1 MFISLSAMLN
11 DLFPY
16 IWPKSRNDIKSRIII
31 ALIILILAKVLTV
44 LVPYTYK
51 WATDAIVGD
60 NTAPNILPIVF
71 LTPVMLIIA
80 FGVGRILMVA
90 FNQLRDALFV
100 KVGQTAVRNLGKK
113 SFHHLHSLSLSFH
126 LNRRTGALNRITDR
140 GVKGIE
146 SIIRLLILNTFPTVI
161 EFVFVG
167 FILLYEFD
175 WRFLIVVFLTVITYT
190 FFTVYYSSLRNIYR
204 TQMNSS
210 DEDANTKSLDALI
223 NYETVKHFN
232 NEQIEEERFDEAM
245 SGYEKASS
253 KVLTSLAFL
262 NFGQTAIFTIGLT
275 ICMLMSGIEVS
286 KGNQTIGDFVLV
298 NALLMQLSIPLNFFG
313 FIYRE
318 ISQGMIDLRSL
329 FSVLKIEPEIKDKKN
344 AIDMSFD
351 KTDIEFKNV
360 SFSYDNKRNVL
371 SKINFKIPSG
381 SSLAIVGPTG
391 AGKST
396 ISRLLFRFYDVSSGS
411 ILVNGKDVRDI
422 TQVSLRK
429 NIGVVPQDT
438 VLFNDT
444 IYYNLSYGKINADE
458 KEIWEV
464 ARRAKL
470 SELIKTLPDGM
481 STVVGE
487 RGLKLSGGEK
497 QRVAIARTLL
507 KNPPILIL
515 DEATSSLD
523 TLTEKEI
530 KVSLNNLAKKRTS
543 IIIAHRLSTIVDADK
558 ILVFEKGKIIEQGTH
573 IQLLKKKGL
582 YADMWNTQQTIEK
595 AEETLQNI
603 KPEYKKLLR
612 K

>member
-1 MFISLSAMLN
+1 MLN

-16 IWPKSRNDIKSRIII
+16 IWPKGRNDIKSRIII
-31 ALIILILAKVLTV
+31 ALIILILAKILTV

-60 NTAPNILPIVF
+60 NTAPNFIPIVL

-100 KVGQTAVRNLGKK
+100 KVGQTAVRSLGKK

-190 FFTVYYSSLRNIYR
+190 FFTVYYSSLRKIYR
-204 TQMNSS
+204 KQMNSS

-344 AIDMSFD
+344 AIEMSFE

-371 SKINFKIPSG
+371 NKINFKIPSG

>member
-1 MFISLSAMLN
+1 MLN

-16 IWPKSRNDIKSRIII
+16 IWPKGRNDIKSRIII
-31 ALIILILAKVLTV
+31 ALIILILAKILTV

-60 NTAPNILPIVF
+60 NTAPNIIPIVF

-100 KVGQTAVRNLGKK
+100 KVGQTAVRSLGKK

-146 SIIRLLILNTFPTVI
+146 SIIRLLILNTFPTLI

-175 WRFLIVVFLTVITYT
+175 WRFLIVVFLTVISYT
-190 FFTVYYSSLRNIYR
+190 FFTVYYSSLRKIYR

-344 AIDMSFD
+344 AIEMSFE

-371 SKINFKIPSG
+371 NKINFKIPSG

>member
-1 MFISLSAMLN
+1 MLN

-16 IWPKSRNDIKSRIII
+16 LWPKGRNDIKSRIII
-31 ALIILILAKVLTV
+31 ALIILILAKILTV

-60 NTAPNILPIVF
+60 NTAPNIIPIVL

-100 KVGQTAVRNLGKK
+100 KVGQTAVRSLGKK

-146 SIIRLLILNTFPTVI
+146 SIIRLLILNTFPTLI

-175 WRFLIVVFLTVITYT
+175 WRFLIVVFLTVISYT
-190 FFTVYYSSLRNIYR
+190 FFTVYYSSLRKIYR

-344 AIDMSFD
+344 AIEMSFE

-371 SKINFKIPSG
+371 NKINFKIPSG

>member
-1 MFISLSAMLN
+1 MLN

-16 IWPKSRNDIKSRIII
+16 IWPKGRNDIKSRIII
-31 ALIILILAKVLTV
+31 ALIILILAKILTV

-60 NTAPNILPIVF
+60 NTAPKIIPIVL

-100 KVGQTAVRNLGKK
+100 KVGQTAVRSLGKK

-126 LNRRTGALNRITDR
+126 LNRRTGALSRITDR

-146 SIIRLLILNTFPTVI
+146 SIIRLLILNTFPTLI

-175 WRFLIVVFLTVITYT
+175 WRFLIVVFLTVISYT
-190 FFTVYYSSLRNIYR
+190 FFTVYYSSLRKIYR

-344 AIDMSFD
+344 AIEMSFE

-371 SKINFKIPSG
+371 NKINFKIPSG

-391 AGKST
+391 SGKST

>member
-1 MFISLSAMLN
+1 MLN

-16 IWPKSRNDIKSRIII
+16 IWPKGRNDIKSRIII
-31 ALIILILAKVLTV
+31 ALIILILAKILTV

-60 NTAPNILPIVF
+60 NTAPNIIPIVL

-100 KVGQTAVRNLGKK
+100 KVGQTAVRSLGKK

-175 WRFLIVVFLTVITYT
+175 WRFLIVVFLTVISYT
-190 FFTVYYSSLRNIYR
+190 FFTVYYSSLRKIYR

-344 AIDMSFD
+344 AIEMSFE

-371 SKINFKIPSG
+371 NKINFKIPSG

-595 AEETLQNI
+595 AEQTLQNI

>member
-1 MFISLSAMLN
+1 MLN

-16 IWPKSRNDIKSRIII
+16 IWPKGRNDIKSRIII
-31 ALIILILAKVLTV
+31 ALIILILAKILTV

-60 NTAPNILPIVF
+60 NTAPNIIPIVL

-90 FNQLRDALFV
+90 FNQIRDALFV
-100 KVGQTAVRNLGKK
+100 KVGQTAVRSLGKK

-146 SIIRLLILNTFPTVI
+146 SIIRLLILNTFPTLI

-167 FILLYEFD
+167 LILLYEFD
-175 WRFLIVVFLTVITYT
+175 WRFLIVVFFTVISYT
-190 FFTVYYSSLRNIYR
+190 FFTVYYSSLRKIYR

-318 ISQGMIDLRSL
+318 ISQGMIDLGSL

-371 SKINFKIPSG
+371 NKINFKIPSG
-381 SSLAIVGPTG
+381 SSFAIVGPTG

-464 ARRAKL
+464 SRKAKL

-481 STVVGE
+481 STLVGE

-523 TLTEKEI
+523 ILTEKEI

-573 IQLLKKKGL
+573 IQLLKNKGL
-582 YADMWNTQQTIEK
+582 YADMWNTQQKIEK
-595 AEETLQNI
+595 AEKTLQNI
-603 KPEYKKLLR
+603 KPEYKKLLQ

>member
-1 MFISLSAMLN
+1 MLN

-16 IWPKSRNDIKSRIII
+16 IWPKGRNDIKSRIII
-31 ALIILILAKVLTV
+31 ALIILILAKILTV

-60 NTAPNILPIVF
+60 NTAPNIIPIVL

-100 KVGQTAVRNLGKK
+100 KVGQTAVRSLGKK

-190 FFTVYYSSLRNIYR
+190 FFTVYYSSLRKIYR
-204 TQMNSS
+204 KQMNSS

-286 KGNQTIGDFVLV
+286 NGNQTIGDFVLV

-344 AIDMSFD
+344 AIEMSFE

-371 SKINFKIPSG
+371 NKINFKIPSG

>member
-1 MFISLSAMLN
+1 MLN

-16 IWPKSRNDIKSRIII
+16 IWPKGRNDIKSRIII
-31 ALIILILAKVLTV
+31 ALIILILAKILTV

-60 NTAPNILPIVF
+60 NTAPSIIPTVL

-100 KVGQTAVRNLGKK
+100 KVGQTAVRSLGKK

-146 SIIRLLILNTFPTVI
+146 SIIRLLILNTFPTLI
-161 EFVFVG
+161 EFIFVG

-175 WRFLIVVFLTVITYT
+175 WRFLIVVVLTVISYT
-190 FFTVYYSSLRNIYR
+190 FFTVYYSSLRKIYR

-210 DEDANTKSLDALI
+210 DEDVNTKSLDALI

-329 FSVLKIEPEIKDKKN
+329 FSVLKMEPEIKDKKN
-344 AIDMSFD
+344 ATDMSFD

-371 SKINFKIPSG
+371 NKINFKIPSG

-458 KEIWEV
+458 KETWEV
-464 ARRAKL
+464 ARKAKL

>member
-1 MFISLSAMLN
+1 MLN

-16 IWPKSRNDIKSRIII
+16 IWPKGRHDIKSRIII
-31 ALIILILAKVLTV
+31 ALIILILAKILTV

-60 NTAPNILPIVF
+60 NTAPNIIPIVL

-100 KVGQTAVRNLGKK
+100 KVGQTAVRSLGKK

-190 FFTVYYSSLRNIYR
+190 FFTVYYSSLRKIYR
-204 TQMNSS
+204 KQMNSS

-344 AIDMSFD
+344 AIEMSFE

-371 SKINFKIPSG
+371 NKINFKIPSG

>member
-1 MFISLSAMLN
+1 MLN

-16 IWPKSRNDIKSRIII
+16 IWPKGRNDIKSRIII
-31 ALIILILAKVLTV
+31 ALIILILAKILTV

-60 NTAPNILPIVF
+60 NTAPNIIPIVL

-100 KVGQTAVRNLGKK
+100 KVGQTAVRSLGKK

-190 FFTVYYSSLRNIYR
+190 FFTVYYSSLRKIYR
-204 TQMNSS
+204 KQMNSS

-344 AIDMSFD
+344 AIEMSFE

-371 SKINFKIPSG
+371 NKINFKIPSG

-481 STVVGE
+481 NTVVGE

>member
-1 MFISLSAMLN
+1 MLN

-16 IWPKSRNDIKSRIII
+16 IWPKGRNDIKSRIII
-31 ALIILILAKVLTV
+31 ALIILILAKILTV

-60 NTAPNILPIVF
+60 NTAPNFIPIVL

-100 KVGQTAVRNLGKK
+100 KVGQTAVRSLGKK

-175 WRFLIVVFLTVITYT
+175 WRFLIVVFLTVISYT
-190 FFTVYYSSLRNIYR
+190 FFTVYYSSLRKIYR

-286 KGNQTIGDFVLV
+286 KGKQTIGDFVLV

-344 AIDMSFD
+344 AIEMSFE

-371 SKINFKIPSG
+371 NKINFKIPSG

-411 ILVNGKDVRDI
+411 ILVNGKDIRDI

-444 IYYNLSYGKINADE
+444 IYYNLSYGKINADK

>member
-1 MFISLSAMLN
+1 MLN

-16 IWPKSRNDIKSRIII
+16 IWPKGRNDIKSRIII
-31 ALIILILAKVLTV
+31 ALIILILAKILTV

-60 NTAPNILPIVF
+60 NTAPNIIPILL

-100 KVGQTAVRNLGKK
+100 KVGQTAVRSLGKK

-140 GVKGIE
+140 GVKVIE
-146 SIIRLLILNTFPTVI
+146 SIIRLLILNTFPTLI

-175 WRFLIVVFLTVITYT
+175 WRFLIVVLLTVISYT
-190 FFTVYYSSLRNIYR
+190 FFTVYYSSLRKIYR

-210 DEDANTKSLDALI
+210 DEEANTKSLDALI

-286 KGNQTIGDFVLV
+286 NGNQTIGDFVLV

-344 AIDMSFD
+344 AIELSFD

-360 SFSYDNKRNVL
+360 SFSYDSKRNVL
-371 SKINFKIPSG
+371 NKINFKIPSG

-411 ILVNGKDVRDI
+411 ILVNGKDIRDI

>member
-1 MFISLSAMLN
+1 MLN

-16 IWPKSRNDIKSRIII
+16 IWPKGRNDIKSRIII
-31 ALIILILAKVLTV
+31 ALIILILAKILTV

-60 NTAPNILPIVF
+60 NTAPNIIPIVL

-100 KVGQTAVRNLGKK
+100 KVGQTAVRSLGKK

-175 WRFLIVVFLTVITYT
+175 WRFLIVVFLTVISYT
-190 FFTVYYSSLRNIYR
+190 FFTVYYSSLRKIYR

-371 SKINFKIPSG
+371 KKINFKIPSG

-391 AGKST
+391 SGKST

>member
-1 MFISLSAMLN
+1 MLN

-16 IWPKSRNDIKSRIII
+16 IWPKGRNDIKSRIII
-31 ALIILILAKVLTV
+31 ALIILILAKILTV

-60 NTAPNILPIVF
+60 NTAPNIIPIVL

-100 KVGQTAVRNLGKK
+100 KVGQTAVRSLGKK

-126 LNRRTGALNRITDR
+126 LNRRTGALSRITDR

-175 WRFLIVVFLTVITYT
+175 WRFLIVVFLTVISYT
-190 FFTVYYSSLRNIYR
+190 FFTVYYSSLRKIYR
-204 TQMNSS
+204 KQMNSS

-344 AIDMSFD
+344 AIEMSFE

-371 SKINFKIPSG
+371 NKINFKIPSG

>member
-1 MFISLSAMLN
+1 MLN

-16 IWPKSRNDIKSRIII
+16 IWPKGRNDIKSRIII

-60 NTAPNILPIVF
+60 NTAPHIIPIVF

-175 WRFLIVVFLTVITYT
+175 WRFLIVVFLTVISYT
-190 FFTVYYSSLRNIYR
+190 VFTVYCSSLRNIYR

-210 DEDANTKSLDALI
+210 DEDANTKSLDSLI

-245 SGYEKASS
+245 SGFEKASS

-344 AIDMSFD
+344 AIEMSFE

-371 SKINFKIPSG
+371 NKINFKIPSG

-464 ARRAKL
+464 SRRAKL

-573 IQLLKKKGL
+573 MQLLKKKGL

>member
-1 MFISLSAMLN
+1 MLN

-16 IWPKSRNDIKSRIII
+16 IWPKGRNDIKSRIII
-31 ALIILILAKVLTV
+31 ALIILILAKILTV

-51 WATDAIVGD
+51 WATDSIVGD
-60 NTAPNILPIVF
+60 NTAPNIIPIVL

-100 KVGQTAVRNLGKK
+100 KVGQTAVRSLGKK

-190 FFTVYYSSLRNIYR
+190 FFTVYYSSLRKIYR
-204 TQMNSS
+204 KQMNSS

-344 AIDMSFD
+344 AIDMSFA

-371 SKINFKIPSG
+371 NKINFKIPSG

-391 AGKST
+391 SGKST
-396 ISRLLFRFYDVSSGS
+396 ISRLLFRFYDVSNGS

-573 IQLLKKKGL
+573 IQLLKNKGL

>member
-1 MFISLSAMLN
+1 MLN

-16 IWPKSRNDIKSRIII
+16 IWPKGRNDIKSRIII
-31 ALIILILAKVLTV
+31 ALIILILAKILTV

-60 NTAPNILPIVF
+60 NTAPNIIPIVL

-100 KVGQTAVRNLGKK
+100 KVGQTAVRSLGKK

-175 WRFLIVVFLTVITYT
+175 WRFLIVVFLTVISYT
-190 FFTVYYSSLRNIYR
+190 FFTVYYSSLRKIYR

-371 SKINFKIPSG
+371 NKINFKIPSG

>member
-1 MFISLSAMLN
+1 MLN

-31 ALIILILAKVLTV
+31 ALIILILAKILTV

-60 NTAPNILPIVF
+60 NTAPNIIPIVL

-100 KVGQTAVRNLGKK
+100 KVGQTAVRSLGKK

-146 SIIRLLILNTFPTVI
+146 SIIRLLILNTFPTLI

-175 WRFLIVVFLTVITYT
+175 WRFLIVVFLTVISYT
-190 FFTVYYSSLRNIYR
+190 FFTVYYSSLRKKYR

-344 AIDMSFD
+344 AIELSFD

-371 SKINFKIPSG
+371 NKINFKIPSG

>member
-1 MFISLSAMLN
+1 MLN

-31 ALIILILAKVLTV
+31 ALIILILAKILTV

-60 NTAPNILPIVF
+60 NTAPNIIPIVF

-100 KVGQTAVRNLGKK
+100 KVGQTAVRSLGKK

-146 SIIRLLILNTFPTVI
+146 SIIRLLILNTFPTLI
-161 EFVFVG
+161 EFIFVG
-167 FILLYEFD
+167 FILLYEFG
-175 WRFLIVVFLTVITYT
+175 WRFLIVVFLTVISYT
-190 FFTVYYSSLRNIYR
+190 FFTVYYSSLRKIYR
-204 TQMNSS
+204 KQMNSS

-232 NEQIEEERFDEAM
+232 NEQIEEDRFDEAM

-344 AIDMSFD
+344 AIDMSFA

-371 SKINFKIPSG
+371 NKINFKIPSG

-391 AGKST
+391 SGKST
-396 ISRLLFRFYDVSSGS
+396 ISRLLFRFYDVSNGS

>member
-1 MFISLSAMLN
+1 MLN

-16 IWPKSRNDIKSRIII
+16 IWPKGRNDIKSRIII
-31 ALIILILAKVLTV
+31 ALIILILAKILTV

-60 NTAPNILPIVF
+60 NTAPNIIPIVF

-100 KVGQTAVRNLGKK
+100 KVGQTAVRSLGKK

-175 WRFLIVVFLTVITYT
+175 WRFLIVVFLTVISYT
-190 FFTVYYSSLRNIYR
+190 FFTVYYSSLRKIYR

-344 AIDMSFD
+344 AIEMSFD

-371 SKINFKIPSG
+371 NKINFKIPSG

-464 ARRAKL
+464 SKRAKL

>member
-1 MFISLSAMLN
+1 MLN

-16 IWPKSRNDIKSRIII
+16 IWPKGRNDIKSRIII
-31 ALIILILAKVLTV
+31 ALIILILAKILTV

-60 NTAPNILPIVF
+60 NTAPNIIPIVL

-100 KVGQTAVRNLGKK
+100 KVGQTAVRSLGKK

-126 LNRRTGALNRITDR
+126 LNRRTGALSRITDR

-190 FFTVYYSSLRNIYR
+190 FFTVYYSSLRKIYR
-204 TQMNSS
+204 KQMNSS

-344 AIDMSFD
+344 AIDMSFA

-371 SKINFKIPSG
+371 NKINFKIPSG

>member
-1 MFISLSAMLN
+1 MLN

-16 IWPKSRNDIKSRIII
+16 IWPKGRNDIKSRIII
-31 ALIILILAKVLTV
+31 ALIILILAKILTV

-60 NTAPNILPIVF
+60 NTAPNIIPIVL

-100 KVGQTAVRNLGKK
+100 KVGQTAVRSLGKK

-175 WRFLIVVFLTVITYT
+175 WRFLIVVFLTVISYT
-190 FFTVYYSSLRNIYR
+190 FFTVYYSSLRKIYR

-344 AIDMSFD
+344 AIEMSFE

-371 SKINFKIPSG
+371 NKINFKIPSG

-391 AGKST
+391 SGKST

>member
-1 MFISLSAMLN
+1 MLN

-16 IWPKSRNDIKSRIII
+16 IWPKGRNDIKSRIII
-31 ALIILILAKVLTV
+31 ALIILILAKILTV

-60 NTAPNILPIVF
+60 NTAPNIIPIVL

-100 KVGQTAVRNLGKK
+100 KVGQTAVRSLGKK

-126 LNRRTGALNRITDR
+126 LNRRTGALSRITDR

-190 FFTVYYSSLRNIYR
+190 FFTVYYSSLRKIYR
-204 TQMNSS
+204 KQMNSS

-344 AIDMSFD
+344 AIEMSFE

-371 SKINFKIPSG
+371 NKINFKIPSG

-543 IIIAHRLSTIVDADK
+543 IIIAHRLSTIIDADK

>member
-1 MFISLSAMLN
+1 MLN

-16 IWPKSRNDIKSRIII
+16 IWPKGRNDIKSRIII
-31 ALIILILAKVLTV
+31 ALIILILAKILTV

-60 NTAPNILPIVF
+60 NTAPNFIPIVL

-100 KVGQTAVRNLGKK
+100 KVGQTAVRSLGKK

-126 LNRRTGALNRITDR
+126 LNRRTGALSRITDR
-140 GVKGIE
+140 GVKGVE

-190 FFTVYYSSLRNIYR
+190 FFTVYYSSLRKIYR
-204 TQMNSS
+204 KQMNSS

-232 NEQIEEERFDEAM
+232 NEQIEEDRFDEAM
-245 SGYEKASS
+245 SDYEKASS

-344 AIDMSFD
+344 AIDMSFA

-371 SKINFKIPSG
+371 NKINFKIPSG

-396 ISRLLFRFYDVSSGS
+396 ISRLLFRFYDVSNGS

-573 IQLLKKKGL
+573 IQLLKNKGL

>member
-1 MFISLSAMLN
+1 MLN

-16 IWPKSRNDIKSRIII
+16 IWPKGRNDIKSRIII
-31 ALIILILAKVLTV
+31 ALIILILAKILTV

-60 NTAPNILPIVF
+60 NTAPNIIPIAL

-100 KVGQTAVRNLGKK
+100 KVGQTAVRSLGKK

-146 SIIRLLILNTFPTVI
+146 SIIRLLILNTFPTLI

-190 FFTVYYSSLRNIYR
+190 FFTVYYSSLRKIYR

-286 KGNQTIGDFVLV
+286 QGNQTIGDFVLV

-344 AIDMSFD
+344 ATDMSFE

-371 SKINFKIPSG
+371 NKINFKIPSG

-481 STVVGE
+481 MTVVGE

-558 ILVFEKGKIIEQGTH
+558 ILVFEKGKILEQGTH

>member
-1 MFISLSAMLN
+1 MLN

-16 IWPKSRNDIKSRIII
+16 IWPKGRNDIKSRIII
-31 ALIILILAKVLTV
+31 ALIILILAKILTV

-60 NTAPNILPIVF
+60 NTAPNIIPIVL

-100 KVGQTAVRNLGKK
+100 KVGQTAVRSLGKK

-126 LNRRTGALNRITDR
+126 LNRRTGALSRITDR

-190 FFTVYYSSLRNIYR
+190 FFTVYYSSLRKKYR
-204 TQMNSS
+204 KHMNSS

-286 KGNQTIGDFVLV
+286 KGNHTIGDFVLV

-344 AIDMSFD
+344 AIEMSFE

-360 SFSYDNKRNVL
+360 SFSYDNKRDVL
-371 SKINFKIPSG
+371 NKINFKIPSG

-464 ARRAKL
+464 VRRAKL

-573 IQLLKKKGL
+573 TQLLKKKGL

>member
-1 MFISLSAMLN
+1 MLN

-16 IWPKSRNDIKSRIII
+16 IWPKGRNDIKSRIII
-31 ALIILILAKVLTV
+31 ALIILILAKILTV

-60 NTAPNILPIVF
+60 NTAPNFIPIVL

-100 KVGQTAVRNLGKK
+100 KVGQTAVRSLGKK

-190 FFTVYYSSLRNIYR
+190 FFTVYYSSLRKIYR
-204 TQMNSS
+204 KQMNSS

-344 AIDMSFD
+344 AIEMSFE

-371 SKINFKIPSG
+371 NKINFKIPSG

-444 IYYNLSYGKINADE
+444 IYYNLSYGKINADQ

>member
-1 MFISLSAMLN
+1 MLN

-16 IWPKSRNDIKSRIII
+16 IWPKGRNDIKSRIII
-31 ALIILILAKVLTV
+31 ALIILILAKILTV

-60 NTAPNILPIVF
+60 NTAPNIIPIVL

-100 KVGQTAVRNLGKK
+100 KVGQTAVRSLGKK

-175 WRFLIVVFLTVITYT
+175 WRFLIVVFLTVISYT
-190 FFTVYYSSLRNIYR
+190 FFTVYYSSLRKIYR

-344 AIDMSFD
+344 AIEMSFE

-371 SKINFKIPSG
+371 NKINFKIPSG

-481 STVVGE
+481 STLVGE

-543 IIIAHRLSTIVDADK
+543 IIIAHRLSTIEDADK

>member
-1 MFISLSAMLN
+1 MLN

-16 IWPKSRNDIKSRIII
+16 IWPKGRNDIKSRIII
-31 ALIILILAKVLTV
+31 ALIILILAKILTV

-60 NTAPNILPIVF
+60 NTAPNFIPIVL

-100 KVGQTAVRNLGKK
+100 KVGQTAVRSLGKE

-175 WRFLIVVFLTVITYT
+175 WRFLIVVFLTVISYT
-190 FFTVYYSSLRNIYR
+190 FFTVYYSSLRKIYR

-344 AIDMSFD
+344 AIEMSFE

-371 SKINFKIPSG
+371 NKINFKIPSG

-411 ILVNGKDVRDI
+411 ILVNGQDVRDI

-481 STVVGE
+481 STLVGE

>member
-1 MFISLSAMLN
+1 MLN

-16 IWPKSRNDIKSRIII
+16 IWPKGRNDIKSRIII
-31 ALIILILAKVLTV
+31 ALIILILAKILTV

-60 NTAPNILPIVF
+60 NTAPNIIPIVL

-100 KVGQTAVRNLGKK
+100 KVGQTAVRSLGKK

-126 LNRRTGALNRITDR
+126 LNRRTGALSRITDR

-175 WRFLIVVFLTVITYT
+175 WRFLIVVFLTVISYT
-190 FFTVYYSSLRNIYR
+190 FFTVYYSSLRKIYR

-344 AIDMSFD
+344 AIEMSFE

-371 SKINFKIPSG
+371 NKINFKIPSG

>member
-1 MFISLSAMLN
+1 MLN

-60 NTAPNILPIVF
+60 NTAPHIIPIVF

-175 WRFLIVVFLTVITYT
+175 WRFLIVVFLTVISYT
-190 FFTVYYSSLRNIYR
+190 VFTVYYSSLRNIYR
-204 TQMNSS
+204 EQMNSS
-210 DEDANTKSLDALI
+210 DEDANTKSLDSLI

-232 NEQIEEERFDEAM
+232 NEQIEEERFDKAM
-245 SGYEKASS
+245 SGFEKASS

-344 AIDMSFD
+344 AIDMSFY
-351 KTDIEFKNV
+351 KADIEFKNV
-360 SFSYDNKRNVL
+360 SFSYDEKRVVL
-371 SKINFKIPSG
+371 DKINFKIPSG
-381 SSLAIVGPTG
+381 SSIAIVGPTG

-411 ILVNGKDVRDI
+411 ILINGNDIRDI

-444 IYYNLSYGKINADE
+444 IHYNLSYGKINADE

-464 ARRAKL
+464 SRRAKL

-523 TLTEKEI
+523 TLTEKDI

-573 IQLLKKKGL
+573 IHLLKKKGL

>member
-1 MFISLSAMLN
+1 MLN

-16 IWPKSRNDIKSRIII
+16 IWPKGRNDIKSRIII
-31 ALIILILAKVLTV
+31 ALIILILAKILTV

-60 NTAPNILPIVF
+60 NTAPNIIPIVL

-100 KVGQTAVRNLGKK
+100 KVGQTAVRSLGKK

-146 SIIRLLILNTFPTVI
+146 SIIRLLILNTFPTLI

-175 WRFLIVVFLTVITYT
+175 WRFLIVVFLTVISYT
-190 FFTVYYSSLRNIYR
+190 FFTVYYSSLRKIYR

-344 AIDMSFD
+344 ATDMSFD

-371 SKINFKIPSG
+371 NKINFKIPSG

-391 AGKST
+391 SGKST

>member
-1 MFISLSAMLN
+1 MLN

-16 IWPKSRNDIKSRIII
+16 IWPKGRNDIKSRIII
-31 ALIILILAKVLTV
+31 ALIILILAKILTV

-60 NTAPNILPIVF
+60 NTAPNIIPIVL

-100 KVGQTAVRNLGKK
+100 KVGQTAVRSLGKK

-126 LNRRTGALNRITDR
+126 LNRRTGALSRITDR

-190 FFTVYYSSLRNIYR
+190 FFTVYYSSLRKIYR
-204 TQMNSS
+204 KQMNSS

-344 AIDMSFD
+344 AIEMSFE

-371 SKINFKIPSG
+371 NKINFKIPSG

-481 STVVGE
+481 NTVVGE

-573 IQLLKKKGL
+573 SQLLKKKGL

>member
-1 MFISLSAMLN
+1 MLN

-16 IWPKSRNDIKSRIII
+16 IWPKGRNDIKSRIII
-31 ALIILILAKVLTV
+31 ALIILILAKILTV

-60 NTAPNILPIVF
+60 NTAPNFIPIVL

-100 KVGQTAVRNLGKK
+100 KVGQTAVRSLGKK

-190 FFTVYYSSLRNIYR
+190 FFTVYYSSLRKIYR
-204 TQMNSS
+204 KQMNSS

-344 AIDMSFD
+344 ANDMSFD

-371 SKINFKIPSG
+371 NKINFKIPSG

-391 AGKST
+391 SGKST

>member
-1 MFISLSAMLN
+1 MLN
-11 DLFPY
+11 DLYPY
-16 IWPKSRNDIKSRIII
+16 IWPKGRNDIKSRIII
-31 ALIILILAKVLTV
+31 ALIILILAKILTV

-60 NTAPNILPIVF
+60 NTAPNIIPIVL
-71 LTPVMLIIA
+71 LTPVMLLIA

-100 KVGQTAVRNLGKK
+100 KVGQTAVRSLGKK

-146 SIIRLLILNTFPTVI
+146 SIIRLLILNTFPTLI

-175 WRFLIVVFLTVITYT
+175 WRFLIVVFLTVILYT
-190 FFTVYYSSLRNIYR
+190 FFTVYYSSLRKIYR
-204 TQMNSS
+204 KQMNSS

-344 AIDMSFD
+344 AIEMSFE

-371 SKINFKIPSG
+371 NKINFEIPSG

-582 YADMWNTQQTIEK
+582 YADMWNSQQTIEK

>member
-1 MFISLSAMLN
+1 MLN

-16 IWPKSRNDIKSRIII
+16 IWPKGRNDIKSRIII

-60 NTAPNILPIVF
+60 NTAPHIIPIVF

-146 SIIRLLILNTFPTVI
+146 SIIRLLILNTFPTII
-161 EFVFVG
+161 EFIFVG

-175 WRFLIVVFLTVITYT
+175 WRFLFVVFLTVISYT
-190 FFTVYYSSLRNIYR
+190 VFTVYYSSLRNIYR
-204 TQMNSS
+204 EQMNSS
-210 DEDANTKSLDALI
+210 DEDANTKSLDSLI

-232 NEQIEEERFDEAM
+232 NEQIEEERFDKAM
-245 SGYEKASS
+245 SGFEKASS

-286 KGNQTIGDFVLV
+286 KGYQTIGDFVLV

-344 AIDMSFD
+344 AIDMSFF
-351 KTDIEFKNV
+351 KADIEFKNV
-360 SFSYDNKRNVL
+360 SFSYDEKRVVL
-371 SKINFKIPSG
+371 DKINFKIPSG
-381 SSLAIVGPTG
+381 SSIAIVGPTG

-396 ISRLLFRFYDVSSGS
+396 ISRLLFRFYDVASGS
-411 ILVNGKDVRDI
+411 ILVNGNDIRDI

-444 IYYNLSYGKINADE
+444 IHYNLSYGKINADE

-464 ARRAKL
+464 SRRAKL

-481 STVVGE
+481 STIVGE

>member
-1 MFISLSAMLN
+1 MLN

-16 IWPKSRNDIKSRIII
+16 IWPKGRNDIKSRIII
-31 ALIILILAKVLTV
+31 ALIILILAKILTV

-60 NTAPNILPIVF
+60 NTAPNIIPIVL

-344 AIDMSFD
+344 AIEMSFD

-371 SKINFKIPSG
+371 NKINFKIPSG

-396 ISRLLFRFYDVSSGS
+396 ISRLLFRFYDVSSGR

-422 TQVSLRK
+422 TQVCLRK

-558 ILVFEKGKIIEQGTH
+558 ILVFKKGKIIEQGTH
-573 IQLLKKKGL
+573 IQLLNKKGL
-582 YADMWNTQQTIEK
+582 YTDMWNTQQTIEK

>member
-1 MFISLSAMLN
+1 MLN

-16 IWPKSRNDIKSRIII
+16 IWPKGRNDIKSRIII

-60 NTAPNILPIVF
+60 NTAPHIIPIVF

-146 SIIRLLILNTFPTVI
+146 SIIRLLILNTFPTII
-161 EFVFVG
+161 EFIFVG

-175 WRFLIVVFLTVITYT
+175 WRFLFVVFLTVISYT
-190 FFTVYYSSLRNIYR
+190 VFTVYYSSLRNIYR
-204 TQMNSS
+204 EQMNSS
-210 DEDANTKSLDALI
+210 DEDANTKSLDSLI

-232 NEQIEEERFDEAM
+232 NEQIEEERFDKAM
-245 SGYEKASS
+245 SGFEKASS

-286 KGNQTIGDFVLV
+286 KGYQTIGDFVLV

-344 AIDMSFD
+344 AIDMSFY
-351 KTDIEFKNV
+351 KADIEFKNV
-360 SFSYDNKRNVL
+360 SFSYDEKRVVL
-371 SKINFKIPSG
+371 DKINFKIPSG
-381 SSLAIVGPTG
+381 SSIAIVGPTG

-396 ISRLLFRFYDVSSGS
+396 ISRLLFRFYDVASGS
-411 ILVNGKDVRDI
+411 ILINGNDIRDI

-444 IYYNLSYGKINADE
+444 IHYNLSYGKINADE

-464 ARRAKL
+464 SRRAKL

-481 STVVGE
+481 STIVGE

>member
-1 MFISLSAMLN
+1 MLN

-16 IWPKSRNDIKSRIII
+16 IWPKGRNDIKSRIII
-31 ALIILILAKVLTV
+31 ALIILILAKILTV

-60 NTAPNILPIVF
+60 NTAPNIIPIVL

-100 KVGQTAVRNLGKK
+100 KVGQTAVRSLGKK

-146 SIIRLLILNTFPTVI
+146 SIIRLLILNTFPTLI

-167 FILLYEFD
+167 FVLLYEFD
-175 WRFLIVVFLTVITYT
+175 WRFLIVVLLTVISYT
-190 FFTVYYSSLRNIYR
+190 FFTVYYSSLRKIYR

-245 SGYEKASS
+245 SGFEKASS

-371 SKINFKIPSG
+371 NKINFKIPSG

-396 ISRLLFRFYDVSSGS
+396 ISRLLFRFYDVSSGN
-411 ILVNGKDVRDI
+411 ILINGKDIRDI

-464 ARRAKL
+464 SKRAKL

-582 YADMWNTQQTIEK
+582 YSDMWNTQQTIEK